1 MQEQVEGIEK
11 NEKNSLCKEFVGFVD
26 PCEVAE
32 TITEEMKESYTSEF
46 ENQWSEEETFRQAY
60 LFYLAEL
67 KYFVKEL
74 LNSKK
79 EEKKK

>member
-1 MQEQVEGIEK
+1 
-11 NEKNSLCKEFVGFVD
+11 
-26 PCEVAE
+26 
-32 TITEEMKESYTSEF
+32 MKESYTSEF